1 MIKNWKKFNES
12 SDLISYETLSEII
25 MFRNNSLLS
34 SHQNLHRSIDIFIEK
49 DLDEDCDDLTPLTT
63 QEWRNFREK
72 IERLV
77 AIIKNNPELSNTLIS
92 LYKEVEEQMKGFPKF
107 YELEDLFLD
116 IMDDGWQINFLVKVN
131 DSLEIEVSNEMSELI
146 INYDDFVNLQIEC
159 NGKLKRMKSLFPNE
173 CEIVYLDYSKQGQKN
188 VGQIKFQLSVK
199 S

>member
-49 DLDEDCDDLTPLTT
+49 DLDEDCDELTPLTT
-63 QEWRNFREK
+63 QQWRNFREK

-146 INYDDFVNLQIEC
+146 INYDDFINLQIEC
-159 NGKLKRMKSLFPNE
+159 NSKLKRMKSLFPNE

>member
-49 DLDEDCDDLTPLTT
+49 DLDEDCDELTPLTT

-131 DSLEIEVSNEMSELI
+131 DSLEIEVSNEMSELT
-146 INYDDFVNLQIEC
+146 INYDDFINLQMEC
-159 NGKLKRMKSLFPNE
+159 NSKLKRMKSLFPND

>member
-34 SHQNLHRSIDIFIEK
+34 SHQNLHRSIDSFIEK
-49 DLDEDCDDLTPLTT
+49 DLDEDCDELTPLTT

-131 DSLEIEVSNEMSELI
+131 DSLEVEISNEMSELTI
-146 INYDDFVNLQIEC
+146 DYDDFVNLQIEC
-159 NGKLKRMKSLFPNE
+159 NSKLKRMKSLFPND
-173 CEIVYLDYSKQGQKN
+173 CEIVYLDYSKQGRKN
-188 VGQIKFQLSVK
+188 VGQIKFQLSVD